1 MFTIIFTVN
10 NRLLFYAEEIMNNTK
25 ENILESALELFSVA
39 GYDAVSVSDISGK
52 VGITKGA
59 LYKHYENKRDIFD
72 SIVKK
77 MTETDKKRAE
87 EYSMPEDLYEN
98 DAEAYRRSSVEKL
111 CEYTKAQFVYWTT
124 DPFASHFRRL
134 ISVERYKD
142 PEMGKLYTQCFSS
155 GPLLYVKDI
164 FKGVFEEKK
173 ESYAFQL
180 ALKFYS
186 PMYLF
191 YDIYDETENKDEVI
205 DSFNG
210 YVDRFAKQLEK
221 HLT

>member
-1 MFTIIFTVN
+1 
-10 NRLLFYAEEIMNNTK
+10 MNNTK
-25 ENILESALELFSVA
+25 EKILESALELFSVA
-39 GYDAVSVSDISGK
+39 GYDAVSVSDIAGK

-72 SIVKK
+72 SIVKR
-77 MTETDKKRAE
+77 MEETDRERAK
-87 EYSMPEDLYEN
+87 EYSMPEETYEE
-98 DAEAYRRSSVEKL
+98 DAELYKCSSVAKL

-142 PEMGKLYTQCFSS
+142 SEMGKLYTQCFSS
-155 GPLLYVKDI
+155 GPLLYVRDI
-164 FKGVFEEKK
+164 FKSVFSEKK

-186 PMYLF
+186 PLYLF
-191 YDIYDETENKDEVI
+191 YDIYDEAENKEEVTA
-205 DSFNG
+205 SFNG

-221 HLT
+221 HLV